1 MMNRTYTDRH
11 FEMAAPATT
20 SATASGDDSDD
31 AQATSTDDAT
41 AASGDAFGTSAQA
54 CSQKKNED
62 SDLTSIGRYT
72 PERRVTNRVL
82 KGLQEGTKIL
92 IGTVRPERSRVA

>member
-1 MMNRTYTDRH
+1 MMNRTCTDRH
-11 FEMAAPATT
+11 FEMAAPVTT
-20 SATASGDDSDD
+20 SAT
-31 AQATSTDDAT
+31 
-41 AASGDAFGTSAQA
+41 ASGDAFGTSAQA

-92 IGTVRPERSRVA
+92 IGAVRPERSRVAWIKWRGL